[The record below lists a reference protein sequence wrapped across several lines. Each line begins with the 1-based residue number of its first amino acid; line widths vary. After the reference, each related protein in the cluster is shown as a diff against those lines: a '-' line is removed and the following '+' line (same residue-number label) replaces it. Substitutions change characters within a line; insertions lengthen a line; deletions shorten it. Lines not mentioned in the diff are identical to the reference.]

1 MIIKKIT
8 FPLVAAFLA
17 YRSVELMR
25 VFDQLSPTATP
36 FWLIF
41 ILVVMLN
48 LFITGIFAFIGFA
61 YPSNKLLPES
71 YYIIR
76 NPAFLRRVYQA
87 LGVNYFKKL
96 LLVTFW
102 GKDKNRKKYFNGTKS
117 GLGNFIYQTKQSEFG
132 HLAAFMVITIL
143 ALLLLSKGHLIAFLL
158 TMAINIPAN
167 FYPIILQ
174 RTHRIKLGKLS
185 ERIVQARAVNL

>member
-41 ILVVMLN
+41 ILVLMLN

-61 YPSNKLLPES
+61 HPSNKLLPES

-76 NPAFLRRVYQA
+76 NPAFLRRVYQV
-87 LGVNYFKKL
+87 LGVNYFKKM

-102 GKDKNRKKYFNGTKS
+102 GKDKNRKKYFDGTKA
-117 GLGNFIYQTKQSEFG
+117 GLGNFVYQTKQSEFG
-132 HLAAFMVITIL
+132 HLAAFVVITIL
-143 ALLLLSKGHLIAFLL
+143 ALLLLSKGHLIAFLI
-158 TMAINIPAN
+158 TMAFNIPAN

-174 RTHRIKLGKLS
+174 RIHRIKLGKLT
-185 ERIVQARAVNL
+185 ERIGLSK